1 MLINE
6 VFGFT
11 SPKFEKRLNHHPLLE
26 VKAVVSY
33 PWQKPRHLE
42 QVVGGNL
49 WFRVSIIF
57 YILI

>member
-1 MLINE
+1 MINE

-11 SPKFEKRLNHHPLLE
+11 SPKFEKRFNHHPLLE
-26 VKAVVSY
+26 VKAVVGLPLAETKTARTS
-33 PWQKPRHLE
+33 
-42 QVVGGNL
+42 VGGDL